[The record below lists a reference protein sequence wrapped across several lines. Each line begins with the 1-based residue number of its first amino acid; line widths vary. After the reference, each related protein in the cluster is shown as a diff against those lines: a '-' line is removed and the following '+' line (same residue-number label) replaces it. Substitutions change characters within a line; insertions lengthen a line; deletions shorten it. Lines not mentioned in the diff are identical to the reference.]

1 MVENSRE
8 TAGAGSIRPLNLP
21 APVVVEQDEHQRPVA
36 LILGR
41 RKLRVTSV
49 EDLWEIDEEWW
60 RTSPV
65 ARVYY
70 TVALE
75 DGRHMTI
82 FRDLV
87 NGGWYQQ
94 EY

>member
-1 MVENSRE
+1 VVENSGE

-21 APVVVEQDEHQRPVA
+21 APVDVEQDEHQRPVA
-36 LILGR
+36 VVLGR
-41 RKLRVTSV
+41 RRLEVTSV

-60 RTSPV
+60 RTCPV

-87 NGGWYQQ
+87 DGGWYQQ